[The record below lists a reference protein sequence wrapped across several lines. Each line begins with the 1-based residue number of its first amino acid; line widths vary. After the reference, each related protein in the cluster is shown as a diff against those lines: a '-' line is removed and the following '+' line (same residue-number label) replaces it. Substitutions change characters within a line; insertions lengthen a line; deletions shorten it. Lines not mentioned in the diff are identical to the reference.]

1 MTDPR
6 VSVVIT
12 TYNRA
17 DLLPRAVDSV
27 LQQRYA
33 LNDIE
38 IVLVDDGSTDN
49 TRQLVADRYGHVP
62 TVRYFHKPN
71 GGINSA
77 SQYGI
82 RQARGEIVA
91 QLDSDDYWYP
101 NKLATCVPMFDRAD
115 DVVAVLHDL
124 DVVQDSTGQ
133 KKGTWFGSA
142 GTFLTPEP
150 QNVLPRYLAGE
161 SIKAITSGALWRRAA
176 LEKVL
181 PIPEGLWGF
190 HDAYFMRNVMFYGR
204 YCGTSECLG
213 AYVLHDSNDYGGV
226 GPQTDDAK
234 LARLLRECKVMSDSF
249 NRRCAEF
256 NVPLASRRHEIQKFA
271 VAELELERLRRAD
284 RGQAVGWVL
293 RNDLQLSN
301 HARVQLMTNLVLPPR
316 LASFV
321 KARVLSRLGALD

>member
-1 MTDPR
+1 MSAPR

-27 LQQRYA
+27 LQQSYP
-33 LNDIE
+33 LSDIE

-49 TRQLVADRYGHVP
+49 TRELVAQRYGDVP
-62 TVRYFHKPN
+62 AVRYFHKPN

-77 SQYGI
+77 SQFGI

-101 NKLATCVPMFDRAD
+101 NKLATCVPMFDQAE

-124 DVVQDSTGQ
+124 DVVQDATGK
-133 KKGTWFGSA
+133 KKGTWFGA
-142 GTFLTPEP
+142 HGTFLTPEP

-161 SIKAITSGALWRRAA
+161 PIKAITSGALWRRAA

-181 PIPEGLWGF
+181 PIPDGLWGF

-213 AYVLHDSNDYGGV
+213 AYVLHGSNDYGGV
-226 GPQTDDAK
+226 DVRADEEK
-234 LARLLRECKVMSDSF
+234 LMRRLNDCKVMSDSF

-256 NVPLASRRHEIQKFA
+256 KVPLASRRHEIQKFA
-271 VAELELERLRRAD
+271 IAELELERLRRAS
-284 RGQAVGWVL
+284 RGRAIEWVL
-293 RNDLQLSN
+293 RNDMHLSG
-301 HARVQLMTNLVLPPR
+301 HACAQLMTNLVLPPR
-316 LASFV
+316 VATFV
-321 KARVLSRLGALD
+321 KARILARFGALD